1 MQNPA
6 VSTLVLPKIHCA
18 EDLTFVSQA
27 MIKVSER
34 INSSSNVTQHRPEP
48 MRIIPSIG
56 SARGLWWIGDI
67 AGWKSGHENGGVLS
81 ALLVS

>member
-34 INSSSNVTQHRPEP
+34 TNPPSNVTQHRSEP
-48 MRIIPSIG
+48 MRIIPSIE

-67 AGWKSGHENGGVLS
+67 ASWKSGHENGGVLS